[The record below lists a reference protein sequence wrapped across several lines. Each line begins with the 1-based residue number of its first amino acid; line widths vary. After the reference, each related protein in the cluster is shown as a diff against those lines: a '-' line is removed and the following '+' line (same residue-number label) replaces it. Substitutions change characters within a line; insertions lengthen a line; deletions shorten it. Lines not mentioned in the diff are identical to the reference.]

1 LLSSGSGLHPAGY
14 GSIWTYDNESGNV
27 VRWNGET
34 HQPAHDI
41 RITNPPIYSCL
52 ALTSIAAGDGAV
64 WVTVAANENLG
75 C

>member
-1 LLSSGSGLHPAGY
+1 
-14 GSIWTYDNESGNV
+14 
-27 VRWNGET
+27 VRWNGKT

-52 ALTSIAAGDGAV
+52 ALTSIAAGNGAV
-64 WVTVAANENLG
+64 WVTVGANENLG